1 MSLSQSSETTVPSS
15 NAFGA
20 ILLGACMFTTGGAG
34 LVIEYVIATT
44 TSFILGSSI
53 VVFSLV
59 IGVMLGAMGFSG
71 WIQERIG
78 DKYLLEKFFAI
89 EVLLALAGGFAPIG
103 LFYAY
108 GAVEEHFNL
117 VLYSW
122 TVFIGLLIGLEI
134 PIVMRI
140 IAQLGIGLRVNLK
153 YVFGADYLGA
163 MVFMLLWV
171 FWLLPS
177 FPITEVSF
185 MVSGVNFLVALVTVA
200 YFGFHGG
207 FHYLKAVVVIAIL
220 AAGVTT
226 YGYLNNR
233 TWSVSLEQRLYDDPI
248 VYQATTQYQH
258 LVLTESKQ
266 ARCGKELRLYIN
278 GNTQFG
284 SCDEMIYHENLV
296 HPAMHLAASL
306 NKVVILGGGDG
317 LALRDVLSYNLQEV
331 TLVDLDPEMVEFAKA
346 NEYLRAL
353 NHDAFADARVITPET
368 AGAVT
373 QDGGLFTEVLIET
386 GELDSATG
394 LPEVERVADIRRMHI
409 DAGKF
414 LESFPGQYDVVIVDL
429 PDPNSVELSRLYTRG
444 FYQQLGRR
452 LAPGGVTVVQSTSP
466 MHAPEVYLEIG
477 RTMEAAGF
485 EVIAYHDNVPSF
497 GDWGYWLGC
506 KGAGCAAKLRAKAAS
521 WESFTVP
528 TRYLTPARFL
538 ANTSFGLV
546 DGVPFLQSA
555 KLDVVNT
562 MTNPTMFIRYEA
574 AWKGE

>member
-1 MSLSQSSETTVPSS
+1 
-15 NAFGA
+15 
-20 ILLGACMFTTGGAG
+20 
-34 LVIEYVIATT
+34 
-44 TSFILGSSI
+44 

-89 EVLLALAGGFAPIG
+89 EVLLALAGGFAPTG

-108 GAVEEHFNL
+108 GAMEEHFNL
-117 VLYSW
+117 ILYSW
-122 TVFIGLLIGLEI
+122 TVCIGLLIGLEI
-134 PIVMRI
+134 PIVMRLI
-140 IAQLGIGLRVNLK
+140 DQLGIGLRINLK

-171 FWLLPS
+171 FWLLPN

-185 MVSGVNFLVALVTVA
+185 MVSGLNFVVALVTVA

-207 FHYLKAVVVIAIL
+207 FRYLKVVIAIAIL

-233 TWSVSLEQRLYDDPI
+233 TWSAFLEQRLYDDPI

-258 LVLTESKQ
+258 LVLTETAQ
-266 ARCGKELRLYIN
+266 ARCGKEYRLYIN
-278 GNTQFG
+278 GNTQFS

-296 HPAMHLAASL
+296 HPAMHLAAEHE
-306 NKVVILGGGDG
+306 NVVILGGGDG
-317 LALRDVLSYNLQEV
+317 LALRDVLTYAPKQV
-331 TLVDLDPEMVEFAKA
+331 TL
-346 NEYLRAL
+346 L
-353 NHDAFADARVITPET
+353 NREAFADARVLTPET
-368 AGAVT
+368 VGTVT
-373 QDGGLFTEVLIET
+373 QDGGLFTEVLLTT
-386 GELDSATG
+386 GAIDPETG
-394 LPEVERVADIRRMHI
+394 LPEVEHVADVRRMHI

-429 PDPNSVELSRLYTRG
+429 PDPSSVEISRLYTRG
-444 FYQQLGRR
+444 FYQQLNQR
-452 LAPGGVTVVQSTSP
+452 LVSGGVAVVQSTSP
-466 MHAPEVYLEIG
+466 IHAPEVYLEIG

-497 GDWGYWLGC
+497 GEWGYWLGC
-506 KGAGCAAKLRAKAAS
+506 KEAGCAARLREEAANL
-521 WESFTVP
+521 ESYTVP
-528 TRYLTPARFL
+528 TRYLTPDRFL
-538 ANTSFGLV
+538 ANTTFGLV
-546 DGVPFLQSA
+546 DGVPFLESA
-555 KLDVVNT
+555 TSFEINT
-562 MTNPTMFIRYEA
+562 MTSPTMFIRYEA